1 MRPEESHPIGG
12 ERLTAPEPA
21 RAGDTRESAAQLG
34 RTPLAASGD
43 IDASLPNY
51 APWLTGVPL
60 PPGAAEA
67 TPRAAVPV
75 NETDS
80 DRSSVYAPEPVVA
93 PRLPAPAQPPPAAP
107 AARVVPFPDVALAPP
122 RDTLAAAEPRGVA
135 KDRPA
140 TPVEAPVAPRFGS
153 TLFADEGNV
162 AETRTPPTAP
172 PARTAAEPSGRAWRR
187 TLAASV
193 AAMLVA
199 GAALA
204 AYWLTQSAPTGVLV
218 VQASVNGIEVLVDG
232 HARGHAPLQVDLP
245 AGRHTIEMRGLGTT
259 KSFPVE
265 IVAGVSTT
273 QSVKW
278 PAPGQATGSLHVT
291 STPPGARVIV
301 DGETRGMTPVVIE
314 DLSAG
319 VHTVMLESEAGSVK
333 RTVKLEA
340 GTTASVDASIFAGW
354 LQVFAPFKVTVF
366 AKGRPLGSDEDG
378 KLMLP
383 SGTHQLE
390 LVNESLG
397 FRLKRAVDITPGGTT
412 PLSIEAP
419 RGSVDVDAPEGT
431 EVWIDGELRGVTP
444 LAPVGVTVGTREIVL
459 RHPQHGQ
466 RRRVQQV
473 GTGGPTHVAFN

>member
-1 MRPEESHPIGG
+1 
-12 ERLTAPEPA
+12 
-21 RAGDTRESAAQLG
+21 
-34 RTPLAASGD
+34 
-43 IDASLPNY
+43 
-51 APWLTGVPL
+51 
-60 PPGAAEA
+60 
-67 TPRAAVPV
+67 
-75 NETDS
+75 
-80 DRSSVYAPEPVVA
+80 
-93 PRLPAPAQPPPAAP
+93 
-107 AARVVPFPDVALAPP
+107 
-122 RDTLAAAEPRGVA
+122 
-135 KDRPA
+135 
-140 TPVEAPVAPRFGS
+140 
-153 TLFADEGNV
+153 
-162 AETRTPPTAP
+162 
-172 PARTAAEPSGRAWRR
+172 
-187 TLAASV
+187 
-193 AAMLVA
+193 MLVA